1 MSASAAPIMDDAVPW
16 LSVVVPL
23 KNEAENIAFVTEG
36 IVEACADLAPY
47 EIVYVDDGSTDDTA
61 ARILALRKATRRSA

>member
-16 LSVVVPL
+16 LSIVVPL

-47 EIVYVDDGSTDDTA
+47 EVVYVDDGSTDDTA
-61 ARILALRKATRRSA
+61 ARILALRER